1 MNIVSD
7 KVRFWN
13 SARIVPAPYLLTNL
27 NKDMTNTTYKGTY
40 KVVTIFF
47 KSGRRRVEAR
57 NLTEAEAQSR
67 VRRYKS
73 RAGVRMTVYTKQYSA
88 SKYFA
93 RAPQN
98 PQI

>member
-1 MNIVSD
+1 ME
-7 KVRFWN
+7 
-13 SARIVPAPYLLTNL
+13 
-27 NKDMTNTTYKGTY
+27 TYIGTY

-67 VRRYKS
+67 VRRYQS
-73 RAGVRMTVYTKQYSA
+73 RAGIRMTVYCKQYSA